1 MERIIK
7 LPRSVNKIAK
17 REIKNNYIKSKEIIL
32 NKQIFGN
39 QKVFVNF

>member
-7 LPRSVNKIAK
+7 LSRIVNKIAK
-17 REIKNNYIKSKEIIL
+17 REIQNNYIKSKKFIL

-39 QKVFVNF
+39 KKVFVSF